1 MSAAATVASNQR
13 NNTKKCLPHSNPL
26 VQLKSRSLMI
36 EVLVGTNSCMCHTA
50 GGDKVTITEKLG
62 ALSKLRHVLDS

>member
-1 MSAAATVASNQR
+1 MSAAVVGNQR

-36 EVLVGTNSCMCHTA
+36 TGLVGTSSCMCHTA
-50 GGDKVTITEKLG
+50 GGDKMTITRKLE
-62 ALSKLRHVLDS
+62 ALSKPRHVLDS